1 VVVANI
7 QVKTLKTEVGKGFSR
22 TVIVRELVDPK
33 LQCNIVKTDYTRL
46 GVAPPGVVSVVAFH
60 LVLTMKGNLVN
71 ILEPWASDKMVMSS
85 VSNRETVADTP
96 GRVIFSV
103 YARYRSPESDACQ

>member
-1 VVVANI
+1 MVVANI

-46 GVAPPGVVSVVAFH
+46 GVIASSGVVSSGRIPFS
-60 LVLTMKGNLVN
+60 LND
-71 ILEPWASDKMVMSS
+71 E
-85 VSNRETVADTP
+85 RESGKYSRTV
-96 GRVIFSV
+96 G
-103 YARYRSPESDACQ
+103 E